1 MKSEKMIKT
10 AKALDKVF
18 RVLRIIIAVCAV
30 SFVVIFGVFTVIYV
44 VNPDAAGF
52 STDTSVVLGALTLDF
67 AEGVVPSNADIL
79 IHGWTEI
86 VPIGVFVF
94 LIWYA
99 LGIFRKI
106 LKPMT
111 EGNPFSPAVSRE
123 IRKLAFVSLIIGVL
137 QSVVS
142 YIQAVNAIHIFELS
156 SLFNSSQIQSVTA
169 YFEFDV
175 SWVIVFF
182 VLLLVSY
189 IFNYGEELQKL
200 SDETL

>member
-18 RVLRIIIAVCAV
+18 RILRIVIAVCAI
-30 SFVVIFGVFTVIYV
+30 SFVVIFGVFTMIYL

-52 STDTSVVLGALTLDF
+52 STDTSVVIGALTLKF
-67 AEGVVPSNADIL
+67 AEGVAPSNADIL
-79 IHGWTEI
+79 IYGWIEI

-94 LIWYA
+94 LTWYA

-111 EGNPFSPAVSRE
+111 EGNPFSPSVSKE
-123 IRKLAFVSLIIGVL
+123 IRKLAFVSLIIGIL

-142 YIQAVNAIHIFELS
+142 FIEALNAIHVFELS
-156 SLFNSSQIQSVTA
+156 SLFQSSQIQSVTA
-169 YFEFDV
+169 NFEFDV

-189 IFNYGEELQKL
+189 IFSYGEELQKL